1 MSLNFN
7 QSSLLPSP
15 DVITKSGRVAVLMG
29 GTSAEREVS
38 LISGAYVLQALLNAG
53 VDAIQVDVQDN
64 VIEQLSQLKVD
75 RVFNILHGRGGE
87 DGEIQ
92 ALLELLSLPYVGS
105 GVKASAVT
113 MDKLMTKRL
122 LQGSGLNTPP
132 FMTMTSTQDCDA
144 VIKELG
150 LPLIVKPVNE
160 GSSIG
165 MSKVEQAHQLPA
177 AYELAARYGEVLVE
191 QWITGEEY
199 TVAWMGGV
207 VLPAI
212 KLETPHTFYDY
223 DAKYKANDTRY
234 TCPCGLDAD
243 ALTTLNE
250 LVAKT
255 ADVCDLRDWGRVDL
269 MRDQS
274 GQFLVIEV
282 NTVPGMTDHSL
293 VPMAA
298 KEAGLNFQQLVLKL
312 LELSMQREVSHD

>member
-1 MSLNFN
+1 MSQDNN
-7 QSSLLPSP
+7 QTTLLPSP
-15 DVITKSGRVAVLMG
+15 DVITNSGRVAVLMG

-53 VDAIQVDVQDN
+53 VDAIQVDVQEN

-122 LQGSGLNTPP
+122 LQGSGVNTPP
-132 FMTMTSTQDCDA
+132 FMTMTSTQDSDA
-144 VIKELG
+144 VINALG

-165 MSKVEQAHQLPA
+165 MTKVEHVHQLSA
-177 AYELAARYGEVLVE
+177 AYELAERYGEVLVE

-243 ALTTLNE
+243 ALSTLNE

-269 MRDQS
+269 MRNES

-312 LELSMQREVSHD
+312 LELSMQREVKHD